1 MIVLRNN
8 QFSAKYNPVTKR
20 YEGKVA
26 NGDTLKS
33 ASILGTTGAI
43 LGGIAG
49 SAFGS
54 SGAKKGAAV
63 GGVLGTGAGMYFTRQ
78 SRFDKHNRK
87 VDDADQIKKNNYQ
100 KELLNRRNNLPISY
114 SDFKR
119 RYPVQAGQLKG
130 FESLCFNEEC
140 PGNIAWF
147 EQGGLEKG
155 RYLPI
160 ASLNEYDN
168 LMFDTKTKKYVSVD
182 SEELEPEELRSGVKN
197 WFNSHKA

>member
-1 MIVLRNN
+1 MIILRNK

-20 YEGKVA
+20 YEGKITK
-26 NGDTLKS
+26 GDTLKS
-33 ASILGTTGAI
+33 AAILGTTGAI

-54 SGAKKGAAV
+54 NGAKKGAAL
-63 GGVLGTGAGMYFTRQ
+63 GGVLGSGAGMYFTRQ

-87 VDDADQIKKNNYQ
+87 MEEADQIKKNNYQ

-114 SDFKR
+114 ADFKK

-130 FESLCFNEEC
+130 FESQCFNDEY

-168 LMFDTKTKKYVSVD
+168 LMFDTKTKKYVVVD
-182 SEELEPEELRSGVKN
+182 SEELEPEELRGGAKN
-197 WFNSHKA
+197 WFNSYKA